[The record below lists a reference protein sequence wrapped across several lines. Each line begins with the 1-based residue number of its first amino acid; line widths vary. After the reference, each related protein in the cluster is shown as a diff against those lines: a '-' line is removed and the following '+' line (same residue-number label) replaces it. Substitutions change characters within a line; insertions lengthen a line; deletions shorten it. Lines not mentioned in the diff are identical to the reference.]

1 MQILKKNGIILFWMI
16 LFADCYFLYEQKY
29 DYHAYAKMMLL
40 PLLMYYVF
48 ANARKKH
55 FIRSKTLVFLGML
68 FAWVGDILLL
78 QDGDTFF
85 IWGMIAFMATH
96 IFYSIFF
103 YRVHP
108 IAETQSYEV
117 SIISLLIIAGIYYQ
131 LYKFLHSDLDLVP
144 QFKIPVYVYGL
155 VIGAMAVFAANIIS
169 NRGKRNLAVQYFIPG
184 AILFMASDATLAI
197 FKFKYVDV
205 DFLQVIVMITYG
217 YAQCLMAQGF
227 TKYLKG

>member
-1 MQILKKNGIILFWMI
+1 MI

-29 DYHAYAKMMLL
+29 DYHAYAKVVLL
-40 PLLMYYVF
+40 PLLIYYVF

-68 FAWVGDILLL
+68 FAWIGDILLL
-78 QDGDTFF
+78 QDGDIFF
-85 IWGMIAFMATH
+85 ILGMIAFMATH

-103 YRVHP
+103 YRVHR
-108 IAETQSYEV
+108 IADTHSYEV
-117 SIISLLIIAGIYYQ
+117 SIISVLIIAATYYQ
-131 LYKFLHSDLDLVP
+131 LYNFLHNDLDLVAK
-144 QFKIPVYVYGL
+144 FKLPVYTYAFL
-155 VIGAMAVFAANIIS
+155 IGAMAVFAANIIS
-169 NRGKRNLAVQYFIPG
+169 DRGKRNLAVQYFIPG
-184 AILFMASDATLAI
+184 AILFMASDATLAV

-205 DFLQVIVMITYG
+205 NFLQVIVMITYG

>member
-29 DYHAYAKMMLL
+29 DYHAYAKITLL

-68 FAWVGDILLL
+68 FAWIGDILLL
-78 QDGDTFF
+78 QDGDVFF

-103 YRVHP
+103 YRVHK
-108 IAETQSYEV
+108 IGDTQSYEV
-117 SIISLLIIAGIYYQ
+117 SIIALLILAGVYYQ
-131 LYKFLHSDLDLVP
+131 LYKFIHSDLDLVP
-144 QFKIPVYVYGL
+144 QFKIPVYAYAV
-155 VIGAMAVFAANIIS
+155 VIGAMGVFAANIIS
-169 NRGKRNLAVQYFIPG
+169 HRGKRNLAVQYFIPG
-184 AILFMASDATLAI
+184 AVLFIGSDATLAI
-197 FKFKYVDV
+197 YKFKYVDV